1 MAKKTTG
8 KPSPAPIMQIVALD
22 DFKKDKKNANL
33 HSKQGEEL
41 LAESMSS
48 DGFARP
54 VFASADK
61 TILGGNLTTAV
72 AKKLGMNK
80 AIVVYSD
87 GTLPI
92 VHVRRDIKSANTR
105 KARKLALGDNRIGEV
120 SLVWDNDVLSQLE
133 AEHSGILQGLWQNIP
148 GITGN
153 PEGLEFREVTQNSL
167 SQKVKTNEIACP
179 HCGKTF
185 KHSQF

>member
-1 MAKKTTG
+1 
-8 KPSPAPIMQIVALD
+8 
-22 DFKKDKKNANL
+22 
-33 HSKQGEEL
+33 
-41 LAESMSS
+41 MST

-54 VFASADK
+54 VFAAADK

-92 VHVRRDIKSANTR
+92 VHVRRDIKSASTR

-120 SLVWDNDVLSQLE
+120 SLVWDNDALNELE
-133 AEHSGILQGLWQNIP
+133 AEHAGILQGLWQNIP
-148 GITGN
+148 GITGDAA
-153 PEGLEFREVTQNSL
+153 GLEF
-167 SQKVKTNEIACP
+167 NELDKNTLAEKAKPNVITCP

-185 KHSQF
+185 KHS